1 MGRAP
6 CCDKASVKK
15 GPWAAEEDAVL
26 RAYIAAHGTGEN
38 WIALPRKIGLNRCGK
53 SCRLRWL
60 NYLRPN
66 IRHGGFTDDEDRIIC
81 SLYATIGSRWST
93 IAAQLPGRTDNDV
106 KNYWNTKLKR
116 RLLGGGRRQIRYA
129 LPQPRL
135 ILASPTGAG
144 AASSALERMRMRL
157 SVQRRYGIP
166 QETTPG
172 FTFYGSLA
180 APPWPAQQSL
190 FPDAIT
196 NYSGSGIST
205 ASGYSGFCSHIQTTS
220 SYTGRVSVQDQG
232 AGWDSSSS
240 SGGTTPLSTSTTGEA
255 TAGIDS
261 SSSTPTASSVTFG
274 GDMEDEIDMLLRQ
287 IRSFE
292 EDDNGQ
298 LIGLGDAADGSAGSW
313 SSCSTPGVDSVFHE
327 YVQQGFGQ

>member
-26 RAYIAAHGTGEN
+26 RAYVTAHGTGEN

-66 IRHGGFTDDEDRIIC
+66 IRHGGFTDDEDRLIC
-81 SLYATIGSRWST
+81 SLYASIGSRWST

-116 RLLGGGRRQIRYA
+116 RLLGGGRRGIRYA

-135 ILASPTGAG
+135 ILASPAGYG
-144 AASSALERMRMRL
+144 AASSALERMQL
-157 SVQRRYGIP
+157 SVQRRHGIP

-172 FTFYGSLA
+172 FTLYGSLA

-190 FPDAIT
+190 LSPAAT
-196 NYSGSGIST
+196 SYSGIGT
-205 ASGYSGFCSHIQTTS
+205 ASGYSGYWSHIQTST
-220 SYTGRVSVQDQG
+220 YTGRVSVQDQG
-232 AGWDSSSS
+232 AGWGSS

-255 TAGIDS
+255 AAGIES

-274 GDMEDEIDMLLRQ
+274 GDMEDELDMLLRQ
-287 IRSFE
+287 IRCFE
-292 EDDNGQ
+292 EDDSQ
-298 LIGLGDAADGSAGSW
+298 LVGGGAAADGSAGSW
-313 SSCSTPGVDSVFHE
+313 SSCSTPGVDSLFQD

>member
-1 MGRAP
+1 M
-6 CCDKASVKK
+6 CT
-15 GPWAAEEDAVL
+15 L
-26 RAYIAAHGTGEN
+26 IAA
-38 WIALPRKIGLNRCGK
+38 GLNRCGK

>member
-26 RAYIAAHGTGEN
+26 RAYVTAHGTGEN

-66 IRHGGFTDDEDRIIC
+66 IRHGGFTDDEDRLIC
-81 SLYATIGSRWST
+81 SLYASIGSRWST

-116 RLLGGGRRQIRYA
+116 RLLGGGCRPIRYA
-129 LPQPRL
+129 LLPQPRL

-144 AASSALERMRMRL
+144 TLSAVERMQL
-157 SVQRRYGIP
+157 SMQQRHGIP
-166 QETTPG
+166 QETTPLG
-172 FTFYGSLA
+172 FTYGSLA
-180 APPWPAQQSL
+180 APLWQAQQSYY
-190 FPDAIT
+190 PAATT
-196 NYSGSGIST
+196 NYSWPGIST
-205 ASGYSGFCSHIQTTS
+205 VTAYSGLRSHIQNST
-220 SYTGRVSVQDQG
+220 YTGRVSVQDQG
-232 AGWDSSSS
+232 ASWDSS

-255 TAGIDS
+255 APGIDS
-261 SSSTPTASSVTFG
+261 SSSTPTASSATFG

-287 IRSFE
+287 IRCFE
-292 EDDNGQ
+292 QGDDGQ
-298 LIGLGDAADGSAGSW
+298 LIGLRDAAAATDGGAGSW
-313 SSCSTPGVDSVFHE
+313 SSCSTPGVDSVFQD
-327 YVQQGFGQ
+327 YVQQGYGQ